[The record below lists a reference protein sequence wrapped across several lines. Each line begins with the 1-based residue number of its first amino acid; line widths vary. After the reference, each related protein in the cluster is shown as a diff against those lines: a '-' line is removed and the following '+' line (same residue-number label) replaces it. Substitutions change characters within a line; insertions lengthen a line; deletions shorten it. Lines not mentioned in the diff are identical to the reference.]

1 MSLREILLFI
11 KKQSLSFSS
20 LSSRHKGRYSCI
32 DVLVNMPLTKKNPRR
47 TGTNLMLSQQLQH
60 WFTKITAKSPFFFAI
75 LDNQH
80 HYALVNGR
88 YCDLSGLTPAEMVG
102 MCDSEILGKQ
112 FYQQLKPY
120 YERAFNGET
129 LEAEITLDDIDLE
142 TSVHF
147 SLTPVE
153 TEGKVEHIVFHA
165 IDTSEKQI
173 LVRSLEESEGKFS
186 TLTTILPDGLLLV
199 EEDCILSANPAAL
212 RLLGFEMIQE
222 LLGESF
228 SRLFVDEKT
237 KTVFA
242 KSLENQIVKAPLV
255 CLTGPR
261 CGFERKVQLHAGATK
276 LLGGNTQIVLIQDAE
291 VSNKI
296 LSPTSK
302 EDAHLDSLTGL
313 YNRFGFTK
321 RLEQLIHNE
330 TPLIMLYL
338 DIDNFK
344 NINDSLGHHIGD
356 KVIKEVSSRLKRLLP
371 PQAILGHLGGDE
383 FGLILP
389 EPENNRMAEMLSERI
404 ISLINQPFDLHHF
417 SKRLACSIG
426 SVAYPGDGNDA
437 RILLQ
442 NADTAMYE
450 AKDRGRNRLIK
461 FNDQMN
467 KEARMRLWLEIE
479 LQKALQQNGL
489 EVWYQPKVNARDFS
503 INGAEALIRWKH
515 PVEGYISPGAFIPVA
530 ERAGLIEHLGRVVM
544 RDVFNTVKRW
554 KLQGILPGRV
564 AINLSPEQFG
574 NPKLI
579 DYMEKLLRT
588 TELDPN
594 CITFELTESAVMSDS
609 EHTLQMLNAIKKLGF
624 SLSIDDF
631 GTGYSS
637 LSYLARFPI
646 DELKI
651 DRAFITDID
660 TLPKQIT
667 VIENIINLGKSLNLT
682 VVAEG
687 VETQQQATLLSN
699 LNCHSIQGFHFHRPQ
714 PKQDI
719 EELFAQNRR
728 HKN

>member
-1 MSLREILLFI
+1 
-11 KKQSLSFSS
+11 
-20 LSSRHKGRYSCI
+20 
-32 DVLVNMPLTKKNPRR
+32 
-47 TGTNLMLSQQLQH
+47 MLSQQLQH
-60 WFTKITAKSPFFFAI
+60 WFKEITANSPFFFAI

-80 HYALVNGR
+80 NYAVVNGR
-88 YCDLSGLTPAEMVG
+88 YCDIAGLTPPELVG
-102 MCDSEILGKQ
+102 MSDSQIMGQQ
-112 FYQQLKPY
+112 FYNHLKPY
-120 YERAFNGET
+120 YDRAFKGESI
-129 LEAEITLDDIDLE
+129 EAEMTMGDLDLE
-142 TSVHF
+142 TSLHF
-147 SLTPVE
+147 NISPLNTD
-153 TEGKVEHIVFHA
+153 GKIEHIIFHA
-165 IDTSEKQI
+165 LDTSEKQI
-173 LVRSLEESEGKFS
+173 LIRSLEESEGKFS
-186 TLTTILPDGLLLV
+186 TLTSLVPEGIMLV
-199 EEDCILSANPAAL
+199 EDDCIISANPAAL
-212 RLLGFEMIQE
+212 RLLGFESVQD
-222 LLGESF
+222 LLGENL

-237 KTVFA
+237 KTVFSN
-242 KSLENQIVKAPLV
+242 SLVNSLGEAPLT

-261 CGFERKVQLHAGATK
+261 CGFERKVQLLADATMI
-276 LLGGNTQIVLIQDAE
+276 LGSDSQLVLIQDAD
-291 VSNKI
+291 STPKK
-296 LSPTSK
+296 LSPTQH
-302 EDAHLDSLTGL
+302 EDAHVDSLTGL

-321 RLEQLIHNE
+321 RLEQLIHND

-371 PQAILGHLGGDE
+371 PHAVLGHLGGDE
-383 FGLILP
+383 FGIILP
-389 EPENNRMAEMLSERI
+389 EPDNNRMAEMLSERI
-404 ISLINQPFDLHHF
+404 ISLVNQPFDLHHF

-544 RDVFNTVKRW
+544 REVFATVKRW

-588 TELDPN
+588 TELDPS

-609 EHTLQMLNAIKKLGF
+609 EHTLQMLNAIKRLGF
-624 SLSIDDF
+624 ALSIDDF

-651 DRAFITDID
+651 DRAFISDID

-699 LNCHSIQGFHFHRPQ
+699 LNCNSIQGFHFHRPQ
-714 PKQDI
+714 PRQEV

>member
-1 MSLREILLFI
+1 
-11 KKQSLSFSS
+11 
-20 LSSRHKGRYSCI
+20 
-32 DVLVNMPLTKKNPRR
+32 
-47 TGTNLMLSQQLQH
+47 MLSQQLQH
-60 WFTKITAKSPFFFAI
+60 WFTKITANSPFFFAI
-75 LDNQH
+75 LDRQH
-80 HYALVNGR
+80 NYSLVNGR
-88 YCDLSGLTPAEMVG
+88 YCDISGLAADELIG
-102 MCDSEILGKQ
+102 MRDTQILGEQ
-112 FYQQLKPY
+112 FYGLLKPY
-120 YERAFNGET
+120 YERAFGGET
-129 LEAEITLDDIDLE
+129 LEAEITLGEIDLE
-142 TSVHF
+142 TSLHF
-147 SLTPVE
+147 SLSPIE
-153 TEGKVEHIVFHA
+153 NDERVEHVIFHA
-165 IDTSEKQI
+165 IDTSEKHI
-173 LVRSLEESEGKFS
+173 LIRSLEESEGKYS
-186 TLTTILPDGLLLV
+186 TLTTLLPDGLLLV
-199 EEDCILSANPAAL
+199 EDDCIISSNPAAI
-212 RLLGFEMIQE
+212 RLLGFDSIQD
-222 LLGESF
+222 LLGENL
-228 SRLFVDEKT
+228 SRLFIDEKT
-237 KTVFA
+237 KTVFPTSFA
-242 KSLENQIVKAPLV
+242 ETLGEAPLT

-261 CGFERKVQLHAGATK
+261 CGFERKVLLNADNTLVLGSNSQL
-276 LLGGNTQIVLIQDAE
+276 VLIQDAE
-291 VSNKI
+291 DTPKI
-296 LSPTSK
+296 LSKKSH
-302 EDAHLDSLTGL
+302 EDINIDSLTGL

-330 TPLIMLYL
+330 TPLILLYL

-371 PQAILGHLGGDE
+371 NKAVLGHLGGDE
-383 FGLILP
+383 FGIILP
-389 EPENNRMAEMLSERI
+389 EPDNNRMAEMLSERI

-515 PVEGYISPGAFIPVA
+515 PVEGYISPSAFIPVA

-544 RDVFNTVKRW
+544 REVFNTVKRW
-554 KLQGILPGRV
+554 KIQGILPGRV

-588 TELDPN
+588 TELDSS

-609 EHTLQMLNAIKKLGF
+609 EHTIQMLNAIKKLGF

-651 DRAFITDID
+651 DRAFISDLD
-660 TLPKQIT
+660 TLPKQVT

-699 LNCHSIQGFHFHRPQ
+699 LNCHSIQGFHFYRPQ
-714 PKQDI
+714 PKQEV

-728 HKN
+728 HKS

>member
-1 MSLREILLFI
+1 
-11 KKQSLSFSS
+11 
-20 LSSRHKGRYSCI
+20 
-32 DVLVNMPLTKKNPRR
+32 MPP
-47 TGTNLMLSQQLQH
+47 QQLQH
-60 WFTKITAKSPFFFAI
+60 WFKQITAKGPVFSAI

-80 HYALVNGR
+80 NYVMVNERYSDIAALSCEELV
-88 YCDLSGLTPAEMVG
+88 GLNDKT
-102 MCDSEILGKQ
+102 ILGRQ
-112 FYQQLKPY
+112 LYQQLKPY
-120 YERAFNGET
+120 YDLAFNGQHI
-129 LEAEITLDDIDLE
+129 EAEIAIKDAHLE
-142 TSVHF
+142 TSLTCTF
-147 SLTPVE
+147 SP
-153 TEGKVEHIVFHA
+153 IVIDDQVGYVAFHA
-165 IDTSEKQI
+165 VDTSEKQL
-173 LVRSLEESEGKFS
+173 LVRSLEESEHKFS
-186 TLTTILPDGLLLV
+186 ALSHLLTDGLLLV
-199 EEDCILSANPAAL
+199 ENDCIISANSAAV
-212 RLLGFEMIQE
+212 RLLGFESSDD
-222 LLGESF
+222 LLGEEL
-228 SRLFVDEKT
+228 SRLFIDENS
-237 KTVFA
+237 KTVFNN
-242 KSLENQIVKAPLV
+242 KLCILLHDNPIK

-261 CGFERKVQLHAGATK
+261 CGIERKVQLQAAHTTILGASSQLV
-276 LLGGNTQIVLIQDAE
+276 LLQDAE
-291 VSNKI
+291 KTPNK
-296 LSPTSK
+296 SSGSK
-302 EDAHLDSLTGL
+302 IEDLHIDTLTGL
-313 YNRFGFTK
+313 YNRLGFTK
-321 RLEQLIHNE
+321 RLEQMIKND

-356 KVIKEVSSRLKRLLP
+356 KVIKEVSLRLKRLLP
-371 PQAILGHLGGDE
+371 AQAVLGHLGGDE

-389 EPENNRMAEMLSERI
+389 EPENSQMAEILSDRI

-417 SKRLACSIG
+417 TKRLACSIG
-426 SVAYPGDGNDA
+426 SVTYPGDGNDA

-450 AKDRGRNRLIK
+450 AKERGRNRLIK

-503 INGAEALIRWKH
+503 INGAEALVRWKH

-530 ERAGLIEHLGRVVM
+530 EKAGLIENLGRVVM
-544 RDVFNTVKRW
+544 REVFNTVKRW
-554 KLQGILPGRV
+554 KMQGILPGRV

-574 NPKLI
+574 NPQLI
-579 DYMEKLLRT
+579 DYMRKLLQT
-588 TELDPN
+588 TELDPS

-624 SLSIDDF
+624 ALSIDDF

-637 LSYLARFPI
+637 LAYLARFPL

-651 DRAFITDID
+651 DRAFISEID
-660 TLPKQIT
+660 SLPKQVT

-699 LNCHSIQGFHFHRPQ
+699 LNCNSIQGFHFHRPQ
-714 PKQDI
+714 PKQEV
-719 EELFAQNRR
+719 EELFVQNRR

>member
-1 MSLREILLFI
+1 MCYLRCNILMNISALE
-11 KKQSLSFSS
+11 SGSS
-20 LSSRHKGRYSCI
+20 L
-32 DVLVNMPLTKKNPRR
+32 MP
-47 TGTNLMLSQQLQH
+47 SQHLQH
-60 WFTKITAKSPFFFAI
+60 WFAKITSNSPFFFAI
-75 LDNQH
+75 LNDQH
-80 HYALVNGR
+80 NYVMVNER
-88 YCDLSGLTPAEMVG
+88 YCDIAGLSTTELVG
-102 MCDSEILGKQ
+102 MNDSQILGEH
-112 FYQQLKPY
+112 FYRHLKPY
-120 YERAFNGET
+120 YERAFQGET
-129 LEAEITLDDIDLE
+129 LETELTLHEIDLE
-142 TSVHF
+142 TSLHF
-147 SLTPVE
+147 SLSPIM
-153 TEGKVEHIVFHA
+153 GDKKVENIVFHA

-173 LVRSLEESEGKFS
+173 LIRSLEESENKFS
-186 TLTTILPDGLLLV
+186 TLTNLLPDGLLLV
-199 EEDCILSANPAAL
+199 DDDCIISANPASA
-212 RLLGFEMIQE
+212 RLLGFENTSE
-222 LLGESF
+222 LLGEEL
-228 SRLFVDEKT
+228 SRLFVDEKS
-237 KTVFA
+237 KTVFSSPL
-242 KSLENQIVKAPLV
+242 SLLLAGAPLV
-255 CLTGPR
+255 CLTGPK
-261 CGFERKVQLHAGATK
+261 CGFERKVQLHAGATVV
-276 LLGGNTQIVLIQDAE
+276 LGNSSQLILIQDAE
-291 VSNKI
+291 DAPKQ
-296 LSPTSK
+296 LSSTMHA
-302 EDAHLDSLTGL
+302 DIHIDSLTNL

-321 RLEQLIHNE
+321 RLEQFIQNE
-330 TPLIMLYL
+330 TPLVMLYL

-356 KVIKEVSSRLKRLLP
+356 KVIKEVSARLKRLLP
-371 PQAILGHLGGDE
+371 QQAIVGHLGGDE

-389 EPENNRMAEMLSERI
+389 DPENSRAAEMLAERI

-426 SVAYPGDGNDA
+426 SVAYPGDGSDA
-437 RILLQ
+437 RVLLQ

-503 INGAEALIRWKH
+503 INGAEALVRWKH
-515 PVEGYISPGAFIPVA
+515 PVEGYINPGAFIPVA
-530 ERAGLIEHLGRVVM
+530 EKAGLIEHLGRVVM
-544 RDVFNTVKRW
+544 RDVFSTVKRW

-564 AINLSPEQFG
+564 AINLSPEQFC

-699 LNCHSIQGFHFHRPQ
+699 LNCNSIQGFHFYRPQ
-714 PKQDI
+714 PRQEV
-719 EELFAQNRR
+719 EELFVQNRR
-728 HKN
+728 HRSTPK

>member
-1 MSLREILLFI
+1 
-11 KKQSLSFSS
+11 
-20 LSSRHKGRYSCI
+20 
-32 DVLVNMPLTKKNPRR
+32 MP
-47 TGTNLMLSQQLQH
+47 SQHLQH
-60 WFTKITAKSPFFFAI
+60 WFAKITSNSPFFFAI
-75 LDNQH
+75 LNDQH
-80 HYALVNGR
+80 NYVMVNER
-88 YCDLSGLTPAEMVG
+88 YCDIAGLSTTELVG
-102 MCDSEILGKQ
+102 MNDSQILGEH
-112 FYQQLKPY
+112 FYRHLKPY
-120 YERAFNGET
+120 YERAFQGET
-129 LEAEITLDDIDLE
+129 LETELTLHEIDLE
-142 TSVHF
+142 TSLHF
-147 SLTPVE
+147 SLSPIM
-153 TEGKVEHIVFHA
+153 GDKKVENIVFHA

-173 LVRSLEESEGKFS
+173 LIRSLEESENKFS
-186 TLTTILPDGLLLV
+186 TLTSLLPDGLLLV
-199 EEDCILSANPAAL
+199 DDDCIISANPASA
-212 RLLGFEMIQE
+212 RLLGFENTSE
-222 LLGESF
+222 LLGEEL
-228 SRLFVDEKT
+228 SRLFVDEKS
-237 KTVFA
+237 KTVFSSPL
-242 KSLENQIVKAPLV
+242 SLLLTGAPLV
-255 CLTGPR
+255 CLTGPK
-261 CGFERKVQLHAGATK
+261 CGFERKVQLHAGATVV
-276 LLGGNTQIVLIQDAE
+276 LGNSSQLILIQDAE
-291 VSNKI
+291 DAPKQ
-296 LSPTSK
+296 LSSTMHA
-302 EDAHLDSLTGL
+302 DIHIDSLTNL

-321 RLEQLIHNE
+321 RLEQFIQNE
-330 TPLIMLYL
+330 TPLVMLYL

-356 KVIKEVSSRLKRLLP
+356 KVIKEVSARLKRLLP
-371 PQAILGHLGGDE
+371 QQAIVGHLGGDE

-389 EPENNRMAEMLSERI
+389 DPENSRAAEMLAERI

-426 SVAYPGDGNDA
+426 SVAYPGDGSDA
-437 RILLQ
+437 RVLLQ

-503 INGAEALIRWKH
+503 INGAEALVRWKH
-515 PVEGYISPGAFIPVA
+515 PVEGYINPGAFIPVA
-530 ERAGLIEHLGRVVM
+530 EKAGLIEHLGRVVM
-544 RDVFNTVKRW
+544 RDVFSTVKRW

-564 AINLSPEQFG
+564 AINLSPEQFC

-699 LNCHSIQGFHFHRPQ
+699 LNCNSIQGFHFYRPQ
-714 PKQDI
+714 PRQEV
-719 EELFAQNRR
+719 EELFVQNRR
-728 HKN
+728 HRSTPK

>member
-1 MSLREILLFI
+1 MPS
-11 KKQSLSFSS
+11 QSLQ
-20 LSSRHKGRYSCI
+20 R
-32 DVLVNMPLTKKNPRR
+32 
-47 TGTNLMLSQQLQH
+47 
-60 WFTKITAKSPFFFAI
+60 WFAKMTAKSPFFFAI
-75 LDNQH
+75 LDDQH
-80 HYALVNGR
+80 NYIVVNER
-88 YCDLSGLTPAEMVG
+88 YCDVAGLTANELIG
-102 MCDSEILGKQ
+102 MNDSQVFGEH
-112 FYQQLKPY
+112 YYHHLKPY
-120 YERAFNGET
+120 YHRAFEGENI
-129 LEAEITLDDIDLE
+129 EAEITLNEIDLE
-142 TSVHF
+142 TSLHF
-147 SLTPVE
+147 SVSSIDDDNNTR
-153 TEGKVEHIVFHA
+153 HIVFQA
-165 IDTSEKQI
+165 VDTSEKQ
-173 LVRSLEESEGKFS
+173 LLTRSLEESEGKYS
-186 TLTTILPDGLLLV
+186 TLAKLLPDGLMLI
-199 EEDCILSANPAAL
+199 EDDYILSANPSAV
-212 RLLGFEMIQE
+212 RLLGFESVGD
-222 LLGESF
+222 LLGEEMS
-228 SRLFVDEKT
+228 SLFIDENSKL
-237 KTVFA
+237 VFEDTL
-242 KSLENQIVKAPLV
+242 SEQLTKAPLV
-255 CLTGPR
+255 CLTGPK
-261 CGFERKVQLHAGATK
+261 CGFERKVRLHAHDTQNLGNRSQ
-276 LLGGNTQIVLIQDAE
+276 LLLIQDADDAP
-291 VSNKI
+291 KP
-296 LSPTSK
+296 LSEKATQ
-302 EDAHLDSLTGL
+302 EDAHIDSLTGH
-313 YNRFGFTK
+313 YNRHGFTK

-330 TPLIMLYL
+330 TPLLLLYL

-371 PQAILGHLGGDE
+371 PRAVLGHLGGDE

-389 EPENNRMAEMLSERI
+389 EPDNTRMAEMLSDRI

-426 SVAYPGDGNDA
+426 SVTYPGDGNDA

-530 ERAGLIEHLGRVVM
+530 EKAGLIEHLGRVVM
-544 RDVFNTVKRW
+544 REVFATVKRW

-588 TELDPN
+588 TELDPS

-609 EHTLQMLNAIKKLGF
+609 DHTIQMLNAIKKLGF

-660 TLPKQIT
+660 TLPKQVT
-667 VIENIINLGKSLNLT
+667 VIENIINLGKSLNIS

-699 LNCHSIQGFHFHRPQ
+699 LNCHSIQGFHFYRPQ
-714 PKQDI
+714 PKQDV

-728 HKN
+728 HKA

>member
-1 MSLREILLFI
+1 
-11 KKQSLSFSS
+11 
-20 LSSRHKGRYSCI
+20 
-32 DVLVNMPLTKKNPRR
+32 MP
-47 TGTNLMLSQQLQH
+47 SQHLQH
-60 WFTKITAKSPFFFAI
+60 WFAKITSNSPFFFAV
-75 LDNQH
+75 LNDQH
-80 HYALVNGR
+80 NYVMVNER
-88 YCDLSGLTPAEMVG
+88 YCDIAGLSTTELVG
-102 MCDSEILGKQ
+102 MNDSQILGEH
-112 FYQQLKPY
+112 FYRHLKPY
-120 YERAFNGET
+120 YERAFQGET
-129 LEAEITLDDIDLE
+129 LETELTLHEIDLE
-142 TSVHF
+142 TSLHF
-147 SLTPVE
+147 SLSPIM
-153 TEGKVEHIVFHA
+153 GDKKVENIVFHA

-173 LVRSLEESEGKFS
+173 LIRSLEESENKFS
-186 TLTTILPDGLLLV
+186 TLTSLLPDGLLLV
-199 EEDCILSANPAAL
+199 DDDCIISANPASA
-212 RLLGFEMIQE
+212 RLLGFENTSE
-222 LLGESF
+222 LLGEEL
-228 SRLFVDEKT
+228 SRLFVDEKS
-237 KTVFA
+237 KTVFSSPL
-242 KSLENQIVKAPLV
+242 SLLLTGAPLV
-255 CLTGPR
+255 CLTGPK
-261 CGFERKVQLHAGATK
+261 CGFERKVQLHAGATVV
-276 LLGGNTQIVLIQDAE
+276 LGNSSQLILIQDAE
-291 VSNKI
+291 DAPKQ
-296 LSPTSK
+296 LSSTMHA
-302 EDAHLDSLTGL
+302 DIHIDSLTGL

-321 RLEQLIHNE
+321 RLEQFIQNE
-330 TPLIMLYL
+330 TPLVMLYL

-356 KVIKEVSSRLKRLLP
+356 KVIKEVSARLKRLLP
-371 PQAILGHLGGDE
+371 QQAIVGHLGGDE

-389 EPENNRMAEMLSERI
+389 DPENSRAAEMLAERI

-426 SVAYPGDGNDA
+426 SVAYPGDGSDA
-437 RILLQ
+437 RVLLQ

-503 INGAEALIRWKH
+503 INGAEALVRWKH
-515 PVEGYISPGAFIPVA
+515 PVEGYINPSAFIPVA
-530 ERAGLIEHLGRVVM
+530 EKAGLIEHLGRVVM
-544 RDVFNTVKRW
+544 RDVFSTVKRW

-564 AINLSPEQFG
+564 AINLSPEQFC

-588 TELDPN
+588 TELDAN

-699 LNCHSIQGFHFHRPQ
+699 LNCNSIQGFHFYRPQ
-714 PKQDI
+714 PRQEV
-719 EELFAQNRR
+719 EELFVQNRR
-728 HKN
+728 HRSTPK

>member
-1 MSLREILLFI
+1 
-11 KKQSLSFSS
+11 
-20 LSSRHKGRYSCI
+20 
-32 DVLVNMPLTKKNPRR
+32 MP
-47 TGTNLMLSQQLQH
+47 SQHLQH
-60 WFTKITAKSPFFFAI
+60 WFAKITENNSFFFAI
-75 LDNQH
+75 LDDQH
-80 HYALVNGR
+80 NYVMVNER
-88 YCDLSGLTPAEMVG
+88 YCDIAGLSSTELVG
-102 MCDSEILGKQ
+102 MNDCQILGEY
-112 FYQQLKPY
+112 FYHHLKPY
-120 YERAFNGET
+120 YERAFQGET
-129 LEAEITLDDIDLE
+129 LETELTLHEVDLE
-142 TSVHF
+142 TSLHF
-147 SLTPVE
+147 SISPILIDKEV
-153 TEGKVEHIVFHA
+153 KQIVFHA

-173 LVRSLEESEGKFS
+173 LIRSLEESESKFS
-186 TLTTILPDGLLLV
+186 TLTCLLPDGLLLV
-199 EEDCILSANPAAL
+199 DNDCIISANPASA
-212 RLLGFEMIQE
+212 RLLGFESTAE
-222 LLGESF
+222 LLGEDLS
-228 SRLFVDEKT
+228 SLFIDDKA
-237 KTVFA
+237 KTVFSSQLS
-242 KSLENQIVKAPLV
+242 SLIAKAPLV

-261 CGFERKVQLHAGATK
+261 CGFERQVQLHASETVV
-276 LLGGNTQIVLIQDAE
+276 LGNNSQLVLIQDAE
-291 VSNKI
+291 DSPKQ
-296 LSPTSK
+296 LSATAQA
-302 EDAHLDSLTGL
+302 DIHIDSLTGL

-321 RLEQLIHNE
+321 RLEQFIQNE
-330 TPLIMLYL
+330 TSLVMLYL

-356 KVIKEVSSRLKRLLP
+356 KVIKEVSMRLKRLLP
-371 PQAILGHLGGDE
+371 QQAVVGHLGGDE

-389 EPENNRMAEMLSERI
+389 EPENNRAAEMLAERI
-404 ISLINQPFDLHHF
+404 IALINQPFDLHHF

-426 SVAYPGDGNDA
+426 SVIYPGDGNDA
-437 RILLQ
+437 RMLLQ

-503 INGAEALIRWKH
+503 INGAEALVRWKH

-530 ERAGLIEHLGRVVM
+530 EKAGLIEHLGRVVM
-544 RDVFNTVKRW
+544 RDVFATVKRW

-660 TLPKQIT
+660 TLPKQVT

-699 LNCHSIQGFHFHRPQ
+699 LNCNSIQGFHFYRPQ
-714 PKQDI
+714 PRQEV
-719 EELFAQNRR
+719 EELFVQNRR
-728 HKN
+728 HRTTLAK

>member
-1 MSLREILLFI
+1 MCYLRCNILMNISTLE
-11 KKQSLSFSS
+11 SG
-20 LSSRHKGRYSCI
+20 SR
-32 DVLVNMPLTKKNPRR
+32 LMP
-47 TGTNLMLSQQLQH
+47 SQHLQH
-60 WFTKITAKSPFFFAI
+60 WFAKITSNSPFFFAI
-75 LDNQH
+75 LNDQH
-80 HYALVNGR
+80 NYVMVNER
-88 YCDLSGLTPAEMVG
+88 YCDIAGLSTTELVG
-102 MCDSEILGKQ
+102 MNDSQILGEH
-112 FYQQLKPY
+112 FYRHLKPY
-120 YERAFNGET
+120 YERAFQGET
-129 LEAEITLDDIDLE
+129 LETELTLHEIDLE
-142 TSVHF
+142 TSLHF
-147 SLTPVE
+147 SLSPIM
-153 TEGKVEHIVFHA
+153 GDKKVENIVFHA

-173 LVRSLEESEGKFS
+173 LIRSLEESENKFS
-186 TLTTILPDGLLLV
+186 TLTSLLPDGLLLV
-199 EEDCILSANPAAL
+199 DDDCIISANPASA
-212 RLLGFEMIQE
+212 RLLGFENTSE
-222 LLGESF
+222 LLGEEL
-228 SRLFVDEKT
+228 SRLFVDEKS
-237 KTVFA
+237 KTVFSSPL
-242 KSLENQIVKAPLV
+242 SLLLAGAPLV
-255 CLTGPR
+255 CLTGPK
-261 CGFERKVQLHAGATK
+261 CGFERKVQLHAGATVV
-276 LLGGNTQIVLIQDAE
+276 LGNSSQLILIQDAE
-291 VSNKI
+291 DAPKQ
-296 LSPTSK
+296 LSSTMHA
-302 EDAHLDSLTGL
+302 DIHIDSLTNL

-321 RLEQLIHNE
+321 RLEQFIQNE
-330 TPLIMLYL
+330 TPLVMLYL

-356 KVIKEVSSRLKRLLP
+356 KVIKEVSARLKRLLP
-371 PQAILGHLGGDE
+371 QQAIVGHLGGDE

-389 EPENNRMAEMLSERI
+389 DPENSRAAEMLAERI

-426 SVAYPGDGNDA
+426 SVAYPGDGSDA
-437 RILLQ
+437 RVLLQ

-503 INGAEALIRWKH
+503 INGAEALVRWKH
-515 PVEGYISPGAFIPVA
+515 PVEGYINPGAFIPVA
-530 ERAGLIEHLGRVVM
+530 EKAGLIEHLGRVVM
-544 RDVFNTVKRW
+544 RDVFSTVKRW

-564 AINLSPEQFG
+564 AINLSPEQFC

-699 LNCHSIQGFHFHRPQ
+699 LNCNSIQGFHFYRPQ
-714 PKQDI
+714 PRQEV
-719 EELFAQNRR
+719 EELFVQNRR
-728 HKN
+728 HRSTPK

>member
-1 MSLREILLFI
+1 
-11 KKQSLSFSS
+11 
-20 LSSRHKGRYSCI
+20 
-32 DVLVNMPLTKKNPRR
+32 MP
-47 TGTNLMLSQQLQH
+47 SQHLKH
-60 WFTKITAKSPFFFAI
+60 WFVKLTSNSPFFFAI
-75 LDNQH
+75 LDNE
-80 HYALVNGR
+80 YRYRMVSER
-88 YCDLSGLTPAEMVG
+88 YCDITGLEHDDVVGLTDEQV
-102 MCDSEILGKQ
+102 LGEQ
-112 FYQQLKPY
+112 FYHKLQPY
-120 YERAFNGET
+120 YQRAFSGEHI
-129 LEAEITLDDIDLE
+129 EAEITLDETDLE
-142 TSVHF
+142 TSLHF
-147 SLTPVE
+147 SISPIIEDKQTRFV
-153 TEGKVEHIVFHA
+153 VFHA

-173 LVRSLEESEGKFS
+173 LVRSLEESETKFS
-186 TLTTILPDGLLLV
+186 KLTQLLPDGLLLV
-199 EEDCILSANPAAL
+199 EDDIIISANPASE
-212 RLLGFEMIQE
+212 RLLGLNSPHE
-222 LLGESF
+222 LLGEEL
-228 SRLFVDEKT
+228 SRLFIDENSK
-237 KTVFA
+237 KVFSH
-242 KSLENQIVKAPLV
+242 KLSSLLPEKPFI
-255 CLTGPR
+255 CLTSAR
-261 CGFERKVQLHAGATK
+261 CGFERKVQLNADVTAI
-276 LLGGNTQIVLIQDAE
+276 LGSESQIILIQDADDTPKNL
-291 VSNKI
+291 SN
-296 LSPTSK
+296 ST
-302 EDAHLDSLTGL
+302 EDAHIDSLTKL

-321 RLEQLIHNE
+321 RLEQLIRSQ
-330 TPLIMLYL
+330 TPLLVFYL

-356 KVIKEVSSRLKRLLP
+356 KVIQEVSARLKRLLP
-371 PQAILGHLGGDE
+371 NQAIIGHLGGDE
-383 FGLILP
+383 FGIILP
-389 EPENNRMAEMLSERI
+389 EPENSRMAEIISDRI

-426 SVAYPGDGNDA
+426 SVRYPEDGQDA

-503 INGAEALIRWKH
+503 INGAEALVRWKH

-574 NPKLI
+574 NPQLI

-588 TELDPN
+588 TELDPS

-624 SLSIDDF
+624 ALSIDDF

-651 DRAFITDID
+651 DRAFINDID
-660 TLPKQIT
+660 TLPKQVT
-667 VIENIINLGKSLNLT
+667 VIENIINLGKSLDLT

-687 VETQQQATLLSN
+687 VETHQQATLLSN
-699 LNCHSIQGFHFHRPQ
+699 LQCNSIQGFHFYRPQ
-714 PKQDI
+714 PKHEV

>member
-1 MSLREILLFI
+1 MCYLRCNILMNISALE
-11 KKQSLSFSS
+11 SGSS
-20 LSSRHKGRYSCI
+20 L
-32 DVLVNMPLTKKNPRR
+32 MP
-47 TGTNLMLSQQLQH
+47 SQHLQH
-60 WFTKITAKSPFFFAI
+60 WFAKITSNSPFFFAI
-75 LDNQH
+75 LNDQH
-80 HYALVNGR
+80 NYVMVNER
-88 YCDLSGLTPAEMVG
+88 YCDIAGLSTTELVG
-102 MCDSEILGKQ
+102 MNDSQILGEH
-112 FYQQLKPY
+112 FYRHLKPY
-120 YERAFNGET
+120 YERAFQGET
-129 LEAEITLDDIDLE
+129 LETELTLHEIDLE
-142 TSVHF
+142 TSLHF
-147 SLTPVE
+147 SLSPIM
-153 TEGKVEHIVFHA
+153 GDKKVENIVFHA

-173 LVRSLEESEGKFS
+173 LIRSLEESENKFS
-186 TLTTILPDGLLLV
+186 TLTSLLPDGLLLV
-199 EEDCILSANPAAL
+199 DDDCIISANPASA
-212 RLLGFEMIQE
+212 RLLGFENTSE
-222 LLGESF
+222 LLGEEL
-228 SRLFVDEKT
+228 SRLFVDEKS
-237 KTVFA
+237 KTVFSSPL
-242 KSLENQIVKAPLV
+242 SLLLAGAPLV
-255 CLTGPR
+255 CLTGPK
-261 CGFERKVQLHAGATK
+261 CGFERKVQLHAGATVV
-276 LLGGNTQIVLIQDAE
+276 LGNSSQLILIQDAE
-291 VSNKI
+291 DAPKQ
-296 LSPTSK
+296 LSSTMHA
-302 EDAHLDSLTGL
+302 DIHIDSLTNL

-321 RLEQLIHNE
+321 RLEQFIQNE
-330 TPLIMLYL
+330 TPLVMLYL

-356 KVIKEVSSRLKRLLP
+356 KVIKEVSARLKRLLP
-371 PQAILGHLGGDE
+371 QQAIVGHLGGDE

-389 EPENNRMAEMLSERI
+389 DPENSRAAEMLAERI

-426 SVAYPGDGNDA
+426 SVAYPGDGSDA
-437 RILLQ
+437 RVLLQ

-503 INGAEALIRWKH
+503 INGAEALVRWKH
-515 PVEGYISPGAFIPVA
+515 PVEGYINPGAFIPVA
-530 ERAGLIEHLGRVVM
+530 EKAGLIEHLGRVVM
-544 RDVFNTVKRW
+544 RDVFSTVKRW

-564 AINLSPEQFG
+564 AINLSPEQFC

-594 CITFELTESAVMSDS
+594 CITFELTESAAMSDS

-699 LNCHSIQGFHFHRPQ
+699 LNCNSIQGFHFYRPQ
-714 PKQDI
+714 PRQEV
-719 EELFAQNRR
+719 EELFVQNRR
-728 HKN
+728 HRSTPK

>member
-1 MSLREILLFI
+1 
-11 KKQSLSFSS
+11 
-20 LSSRHKGRYSCI
+20 
-32 DVLVNMPLTKKNPRR
+32 MP
-47 TGTNLMLSQQLQH
+47 SQHLQH
-60 WFTKITAKSPFFFAI
+60 WFAKIAGNNSFFFAI
-75 LDNQH
+75 LDDQH
-80 HYALVNGR
+80 NYVMVNER
-88 YCDLSGLTPAEMVG
+88 YCDIAGLSSTELVG
-102 MCDSEILGKQ
+102 MNDCQILGEY
-112 FYQQLKPY
+112 FYHHLKPY
-120 YERAFNGET
+120 YERAFQGET
-129 LEAEITLDDIDLE
+129 LETELTLHEVDLE
-142 TSVHF
+142 TSLHF
-147 SLTPVE
+147 SISPILVDKE
-153 TEGKVEHIVFHA
+153 VKQIVFHA

-173 LVRSLEESEGKFS
+173 LIRSLEESENKFS
-186 TLTTILPDGLLLV
+186 TLTCLLPDGLLLV
-199 EEDCILSANPAAL
+199 DNDCIISANPASA
-212 RLLGFEMIQE
+212 RLLGFENTAE
-222 LLGESF
+222 LLGEDLS
-228 SRLFVDEKT
+228 SLFIDDKT
-237 KTVFA
+237 KTVFNSQLS
-242 KSLENQIVKAPLV
+242 SLIAKAPLV

-261 CGFERKVQLHAGATK
+261 CGFERKVQLHASETVV
-276 LLGGNTQIVLIQDAE
+276 LGNNSQLVLIQDAE
-291 VSNKI
+291 DSPKQ
-296 LSPTSK
+296 LSATAQA
-302 EDAHLDSLTGL
+302 DIHIDSLTGL

-321 RLEQLIHNE
+321 RLEQFIQNE
-330 TPLIMLYL
+330 TSLVMLYL

-356 KVIKEVSSRLKRLLP
+356 KVIKEVSMRLKRLLP
-371 PQAILGHLGGDE
+371 QQAVVGHLGGDE

-389 EPENNRMAEMLSERI
+389 EPENNRAAEMLAERI
-404 ISLINQPFDLHHF
+404 IALINQPFDLHHF

-426 SVAYPGDGNDA
+426 SVTYPGDGNDA
-437 RILLQ
+437 RMLLQ

-503 INGAEALIRWKH
+503 INGAEALVRWKH

-530 ERAGLIEHLGRVVM
+530 EKAGLIEHLGRVVM
-544 RDVFNTVKRW
+544 RDVFATVKRW

-660 TLPKQIT
+660 TLPKQVT

-699 LNCHSIQGFHFHRPQ
+699 LNCNSIQGFHFYRPQ
-714 PKQDI
+714 PRQEV
-719 EELFAQNRR
+719 EELFVQNRR
-728 HKN
+728 HRTTLAK

>member
-1 MSLREILLFI
+1 MCYLRCNILMNISALE
-11 KKQSLSFSS
+11 SGSS
-20 LSSRHKGRYSCI
+20 L
-32 DVLVNMPLTKKNPRR
+32 MP
-47 TGTNLMLSQQLQH
+47 SQHLQH
-60 WFTKITAKSPFFFAI
+60 WFAKITSNSPFFFAI
-75 LDNQH
+75 LNDQH
-80 HYALVNGR
+80 NYVMVNER
-88 YCDLSGLTPAEMVG
+88 YCDIAGLSTTELVG
-102 MCDSEILGKQ
+102 MNDSQILGEH
-112 FYQQLKPY
+112 FYRHLKPY
-120 YERAFNGET
+120 YERAFQGET
-129 LEAEITLDDIDLE
+129 LETELTLHEIDLE
-142 TSVHF
+142 TSLHF
-147 SLTPVE
+147 SLSPIM
-153 TEGKVEHIVFHA
+153 GDKKVENIVFHA

-173 LVRSLEESEGKFS
+173 LIRSLEESENKFS
-186 TLTTILPDGLLLV
+186 TLTSLLPDGLLLV
-199 EEDCILSANPAAL
+199 DDDCIISANPASA
-212 RLLGFEMIQE
+212 RLLGFENTSE
-222 LLGESF
+222 LLGEEL
-228 SRLFVDEKT
+228 SRLFVDEKS
-237 KTVFA
+237 KTVFSSPF
-242 KSLENQIVKAPLV
+242 SLLLAGAPLV
-255 CLTGPR
+255 CLTGPK
-261 CGFERKVQLHAGATK
+261 CGFERKVQLHAGATVV
-276 LLGGNTQIVLIQDAE
+276 LGNSSQLILIQDAE
-291 VSNKI
+291 DAPKQ
-296 LSPTSK
+296 LSSTMHA
-302 EDAHLDSLTGL
+302 DIHIDSLTNL

-321 RLEQLIHNE
+321 RLEQFIQNE
-330 TPLIMLYL
+330 TPLVMLYL

-356 KVIKEVSSRLKRLLP
+356 KVIKEVSARLKRLLP
-371 PQAILGHLGGDE
+371 QQAIVGHLGGDE

-389 EPENNRMAEMLSERI
+389 DPENSRAAEMLAERI

-426 SVAYPGDGNDA
+426 SVAYPGDGSDA
-437 RILLQ
+437 RVLLQ

-503 INGAEALIRWKH
+503 INGAEALVRWKH
-515 PVEGYISPGAFIPVA
+515 PVEGYINPGAFIPVA
-530 ERAGLIEHLGRVVM
+530 EKAGLIEHLGRVVM
-544 RDVFNTVKRW
+544 RDVFSTVKRW

-564 AINLSPEQFG
+564 AINLSPEQFC

-699 LNCHSIQGFHFHRPQ
+699 LNCNSIQGFHFYRPQ
-714 PKQDI
+714 PRQEV
-719 EELFAQNRR
+719 EELFVQNRR
-728 HKN
+728 HRSTPK

>member
-1 MSLREILLFI
+1 
-11 KKQSLSFSS
+11 
-20 LSSRHKGRYSCI
+20 
-32 DVLVNMPLTKKNPRR
+32 
-47 TGTNLMLSQQLQH
+47 MLSPQLQH
-60 WFTKITAKSPFFFAI
+60 WFTKITANSPFFFAV
-75 LDNQH
+75 LDRQH
-80 HYALVNGR
+80 SYALANGR
-88 YCDLSGLTPAEMVG
+88 YCHISGLSPEKLVG
-102 MCDSEILGKQ
+102 MNDSQILGEQ
-112 FYQQLKPY
+112 FYNQLKPY
-120 YERAFNGET
+120 YDRALNGEVI
-129 LEAEITLDDIDLE
+129 EAEITLDSIDLE
-142 TSVHF
+142 TSIHF
-147 SLTPVE
+147 SLSPLE
-153 TEGKVEHIVFHA
+153 QDESKQHILFHA
-165 IDTSEKQI
+165 IDTSEKSI
-173 LVRSLEESEGKFS
+173 LTRSLEESEGKFL
-186 TLTTILPDGLLLV
+186 TLTNLLPDGLLLV
-199 EEDCILSANPAAL
+199 EDDCIISANPAAI
-212 RLLGFEMIQE
+212 RLLGFDSIQD
-222 LLGESF
+222 LLGESL

-237 KTVFA
+237 KTVFS
-242 KSLENQIVKAPLV
+242 KTLGTSLGEAPLI
-255 CLTGPR
+255 CATGPR
-261 CGFERKVQLHAGATK
+261 CGFERRVQLNADDTT
-276 LLGGNTQIVLIQDAE
+276 LFGNNSQLVLIQDAE
-291 VSNKI
+291 AAPKR
-296 LSPTSK
+296 LSSK
-302 EDAHLDSLTGL
+302 VHDDANTDTLTGL
-313 YNRFGFTK
+313 YNRCGFTK
-321 RLEQLIHNE
+321 RLEQLISNE
-330 TPLIMLYL
+330 TPLILLYL

-371 PQAILGHLGGDE
+371 RQSVLGHLGGDE
-383 FGLILP
+383 FGIILP
-389 EPENNRMAEMLSERI
+389 EPENNRMVEMLSERI

-544 RDVFNTVKRW
+544 REVFNTVKRW
-554 KLQGILPGRV
+554 KQQGILPGRV

-588 TELDPN
+588 TELDPS

-609 EHTLQMLNAIKKLGF
+609 AHTLQMLNSIKKLGF
-624 SLSIDDF
+624 ALSIDDF

-651 DRAFITDID
+651 DRAFITELE
-660 TLPKQIT
+660 TLPKQVT

-699 LNCHSIQGFHFHRPQ
+699 LNCNSIQGFHFYRPQ
-714 PKQDI
+714 PKQEV

>member
-1 MSLREILLFI
+1 MCYLRCNILMNISALE
-11 KKQSLSFSS
+11 SGSS
-20 LSSRHKGRYSCI
+20 L
-32 DVLVNMPLTKKNPRR
+32 MP
-47 TGTNLMLSQQLQH
+47 SQHLQH
-60 WFTKITAKSPFFFAI
+60 WFAKITSNSPFFFAV
-75 LDNQH
+75 LNDQH
-80 HYALVNGR
+80 NYVMVNER
-88 YCDLSGLTPAEMVG
+88 YCDIAGLSTTELVG
-102 MCDSEILGKQ
+102 MNDSQILGEH
-112 FYQQLKPY
+112 FYRHLKPY
-120 YERAFNGET
+120 YERAFQGET
-129 LEAEITLDDIDLE
+129 LETELTLHEIDLE
-142 TSVHF
+142 TSLHF
-147 SLTPVE
+147 SLSPIM
-153 TEGKVEHIVFHA
+153 GDKKVENIVFHA

-173 LVRSLEESEGKFS
+173 LIRSLEESENKFS
-186 TLTTILPDGLLLV
+186 TLTSLLPDGLLLV
-199 EEDCILSANPAAL
+199 DDDCIISANPASA
-212 RLLGFEMIQE
+212 RLLGFENTSE
-222 LLGESF
+222 LLGEEL
-228 SRLFVDEKT
+228 SRLFVDEKS
-237 KTVFA
+237 KTVFSSPL
-242 KSLENQIVKAPLV
+242 SLLLTGAPLV
-255 CLTGPR
+255 CLTGPK
-261 CGFERKVQLHAGATK
+261 CGFERKVQLHAGATVV
-276 LLGGNTQIVLIQDAE
+276 LGNSSQLILIQDAE
-291 VSNKI
+291 DAPKQ
-296 LSPTSK
+296 LSSTMHA
-302 EDAHLDSLTGL
+302 DIHIDSLTNL

-321 RLEQLIHNE
+321 RLEQFIQNE
-330 TPLIMLYL
+330 TPLVMLYL

-356 KVIKEVSSRLKRLLP
+356 KVIKEVSARLKRLLP
-371 PQAILGHLGGDE
+371 QQAIVGHLGGDE

-389 EPENNRMAEMLSERI
+389 DPENSRAAEMLAERI

-426 SVAYPGDGNDA
+426 SVAYPGDGSDA
-437 RILLQ
+437 RVLLQ

-503 INGAEALIRWKH
+503 INGAEALVRWKH
-515 PVEGYISPGAFIPVA
+515 PVEGYINPGAFIPVA
-530 ERAGLIEHLGRVVM
+530 EKAGLIEHLGRVVM
-544 RDVFNTVKRW
+544 RDVFSTVKRW

-564 AINLSPEQFG
+564 AINLSPEQFC

-699 LNCHSIQGFHFHRPQ
+699 LNCNSIQGFHFYRPQ
-714 PKQDI
+714 PRQEV
-719 EELFAQNRR
+719 EELFVQNRR
-728 HKN
+728 HRSTPK